1 MRWIGGGSR
10 NLRLEPPTRTGMR
23 YTRWGWAVPI
33 LPMDDIQRVLS
44 RCLAFEG
51 LIHASWR
58 NKAHAC
64 LEKPA
69 LISPQR
75 LGKSA
80 SPGGKVPIQRRCS
93 GNKTPASIW
102 NGYALRTWAMMLRKI
117 RLLSACVNKGL
128 RQ

>member
-1 MRWIGGGSR
+1 MVKTEAGRVGTAHHKKAQSVCWLAGDSR
-10 NLRLEPPTRTGMR
+10 DLRLESPTRTGIR

-69 LISPQR
+69 LSV
-75 LGKSA
+75 SNA
-80 SPGGKVPIQRRCS
+80 
-93 GNKTPASIW
+93 
-102 NGYALRTWAMMLRKI
+102 
-117 RLLSACVNKGL
+117 
-128 RQ
+128 